1 MEIQVEALL
10 KAAIYYHPEGYTT
23 QGKKLMGRNAAG
35 ESFLRGYLRHSK
47 SDEFWVQVPERRFAR
62 QFADTVRAAGRIE
75 PISVVDDATLRGLGK
90 VGQVYYPGPGIGS
103 HAWKRSLFGHHG
115 WSLSGITHTTS
126 SAGAMDSLCELLNAP
141 IQPWDALICTSRAVK
156 DNVIRV
162 LDAQAQYIADRFGA
176 TRIPTF
182 MLPVIPL
189 GIHTADFSFTQQQ
202 KDAARKSIGA
212 DEKTLVVL
220 YLGRLSFH
228 AKAHPLA
235 MYQALQK
242 ATDRLSDGQQ
252 VLLVECGWHGNDDI
266 ARAYQEAAAL
276 ACPGVRV
283 VHMDG
288 RDPQSRGVAWA
299 SADLLCS
306 LSDNIQET
314 YGIVPVEGMAAGL
327 PVVVSD
333 WDGYRDT
340 VRQGVDG
347 FRVPTITPASGSA
360 ADLASRHALEID
372 TYDMYCGH
380 TCSLV
385 GVDVDAAADAFS
397 QLFASPALRRKM
409 GDAGRQRARQE
420 FDWSVI
426 IPRYESLW
434 AEQAQLRG
442 GNVPRVKSLATPW
455 PARME
460 PFTGFASYPTRMLH
474 ADSLLAGVDPSP
486 EQGMARVTAYKK
498 LAMVNFANYVMPS
511 DDTIQILLEAMVDGP
526 KAIGQLGSILGNH
539 DASRTGR
546 ILAWL
551 LKMGVVR
558 YVPDQ
563 RGDASLESVSA

>member
-1 MEIQVEALL
+1 
-10 KAAIYYHPEGYTT
+10 
-23 QGKKLMGRNAAG
+23 
-35 ESFLRGYLRHSK
+35 
-47 SDEFWVQVPERRFAR
+47 
-62 QFADTVRAAGRIE
+62 
-75 PISVVDDATLRGLGK
+75 
-90 VGQVYYPGPGIGS
+90 
-103 HAWKRSLFGHHG
+103 
-115 WSLSGITHTTS
+115 
-126 SAGAMDSLCELLNAP
+126 
-141 IQPWDALICTSRAVK
+141 
-156 DNVIRV
+156 
-162 LDAQAQYIADRFGA
+162 
-176 TRIPTF
+176 
-182 MLPVIPL
+182 
-189 GIHTADFSFTQQQ
+189 
-202 KDAARKSIGA
+202 
-212 DEKTLVVL
+212 
-220 YLGRLSFH
+220 
-228 AKAHPLA
+228 

-242 ATDRLSDGQQ
+242 ATDRLPEGQQ

-385 GVDVDAAADAFS
+385 GVDVDAAAHAFS

-442 GNVPRVKSLATPW
+442 VNVRVKSLATPW

-563 RGDASLESVSA
+563 RGDATLESVSA